1 MYRLSFCCVYAAVE
15 SQILEMA
22 MEFVT
27 QLTEIKLFTYLT
39 ISQLC
44 FVVWSHFHY
53 IINNLFYKSRWPI
66 LAIKATSSI
75 MVLIKLSI
83 SSQYFYLLK
92 YTFLIFFFPLENF
105 SPRSQSA
112 YSPYSLF
119 HVFRVS
125 VKVVMIMYI
134 SNLVIS
140 NLHITHYSLCC
151 FFFPKWLESSW
162 EIPQINLHIYYTSKI
177 PIFFCRN

>member
-27 QLTEIKLFTYLT
+27 QLTEIKLCTYLT

-44 FVVWSHFHY
+44 FVGWSHFHY
-53 IINNLFYKSRWPI
+53 TINNLFYKSMWPI

-92 YTFLIFFFPLENF
+92 YTFFFPLEHF
-105 SPRSQSA
+105 SPHSQSA

-119 HVFRVS
+119 HVFRVP
-125 VKVVMIMYI
+125 VKVIMIMYI

-140 NLHITHYSLCC
+140 NLHITHYSLCFC
-151 FFFPKWLESSW
+151 FFFPQMAGVKL
-162 EIPQINLHIYYTSKI
+162 
-177 PIFFCRN
+177 RNTTN